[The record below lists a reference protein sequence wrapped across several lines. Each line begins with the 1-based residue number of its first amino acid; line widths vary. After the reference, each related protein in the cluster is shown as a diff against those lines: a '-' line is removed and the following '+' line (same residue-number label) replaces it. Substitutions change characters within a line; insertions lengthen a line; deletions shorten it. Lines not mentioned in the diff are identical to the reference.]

1 MLDSHSRQAP
11 TPKRLDSLPP
21 SLLALP
27 KPPKALF
34 YCGDRSLLDAPIKI
48 AIVGTRR
55 PNPYTK
61 HFCAILAAQI
71 AKAGGVVVSGGA
83 LGVDIIA
90 HSAALPRTIMFSPAS
105 LEIIYP
111 KANRAIIQAM
121 MRQSL
126 VLSEYE
132 RGYMPQAYS
141 FLERNRLVVGLSDI
155 VIIPQA
161 DLQSG
166 SMHSARL
173 SKQSHKPLFVLPH
186 RINESLGTQSLLAR
200 QEAECIYD
208 IGAFITQIFGAQEE
222 LSDEVLEFCKLAPR
236 YEEAVQKFGEK
247 IFQYELEGKIV
258 RENGVVRVC

>member
-1 MLDSHSRQAP
+1 MLDSYLYQNP
-11 TPKRLDSLPP
+11 TPKLLDSIPT
-21 SLLALP
+21 SLLGLP
-27 KPPKALF
+27 NPPKRLF
-34 YCGDRSLLDAPIKI
+34 YCGDTSLLCAPIKI

-61 HFCAILAAQI
+61 QFCAILSAQI

-90 HSAALPRTIMFSPAS
+90 HSAALPRTIMVSPSS

-111 KANRAIIQAM
+111 KANKAIIQAM
-121 MRQSL
+121 MTQSL

-132 RGYMPQAYS
+132 RDYMPQAYS

-161 DLQSG
+161 DLESG
-166 SMHSARL
+166 SMQSARL

-200 QEAECIYD
+200 QQAQCIYD
-208 IGAFITQIFGAQEE
+208 VQEFIAQIFGTQKEVC
-222 LSDEVLEFCKLAPR
+222 DEVLEFCKHAPR
-236 YEEAVQKFGEK
+236 YEEAVQKFGDK
-247 IFQYELEGKIV
+247 IFQYEIEGKIV
-258 RENGVVRVC
+258 RENGVVRIC